1 VRAGRA
7 LETATISVDAR
18 SGPLGAP
25 RGAPDAQPGAFAL
38 GRRGAP
44 RARHPAQGS
53 PKPSRSA
60 SGSPGAAAACSGA
73 GGWACASGCADAG
86 EGLAA
91 MLAPLLAGGGAGGC
105 GALGRQAR
113 APPRRALPYPEPRPR
128 ADGWQECT

>member
-1 VRAGRA
+1 
-7 LETATISVDAR
+7 VDAR

-25 RGAPDAQPGAFAL
+25 RGAADAHTGAFAL

-44 RARHPAQGS
+44 RLRHPAQGP

-60 SGSPGAAAACSGA
+60 SSSPGAAAACSGGGGGGG
-73 GGWACASGCADAG
+73 GGWACAGGCADAG